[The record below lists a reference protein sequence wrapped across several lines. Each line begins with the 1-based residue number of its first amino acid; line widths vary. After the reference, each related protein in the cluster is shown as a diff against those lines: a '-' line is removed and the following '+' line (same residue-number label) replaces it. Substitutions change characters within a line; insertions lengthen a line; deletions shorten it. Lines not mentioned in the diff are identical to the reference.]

1 MSGSDRFEP
10 APFLVVSDLGQLRA
24 FVETSK
30 INILRVL
37 QRQEATSTDVAS
49 IIGEPESVV
58 AEEIRALHELRL
70 IRYIGEDDKG
80 QEVYR
85 AAARIYDLQPEP
97 EDNGVVMAQL
107 AAATLTAVTREV
119 VSSLS
124 DWPDQ
129 RMNYESRRRRIPPS
143 RMTEFNERLNEL
155 LAEFW
160 GDPEAPVEDDSNDPV
175 MAFSSIWYRY
185 PDTE

>member
-30 INILRVL
+30 VNILRVL
-37 QRQEATSTDVAS
+37 QRQEATATDVAE
-49 IIGEPESVV
+49 IVHEAEADVV
-58 AEEIRALHELRL
+58 HDMRELHDLRL
-70 IRYIGEDDKG
+70 IRVIGEDEQG
-80 QEVYR
+80 REIYR
-85 AAARIYDLQPEP
+85 ASARIYDLQPEP
-97 EDNGVVMAQL
+97 DDNAVVMAQL
-107 AAATLTAVTREV
+107 AAATLSAVTREV

-129 RMNYESRRRRIPPS
+129 RMNYESRRRRIPSS

-160 GDPEAPVEDDSNDPV
+160 GDPEAPVDDESDDPV

-185 PDTE
+185 PDPK

>member
-1 MSGSDRFEP
+1 EDEQGR
-10 APFLVVSDLGQLRA
+10 
-24 FVETSK
+24 
-30 INILRVL
+30 
-37 QRQEATSTDVAS
+37 
-49 IIGEPESVV
+49 
-58 AEEIRALHELRL
+58 EI
-70 IRYIGEDDKG
+70 
-80 QEVYR
+80 YR
-85 AAARIYDLQPEP
+85 ASARIYDLQPEP
-97 EDNGVVMAQL
+97 DDNAVVMAQL
-107 AAATLTAVTREV
+107 AAATLSAVTREV

-160 GDPEAPVEDDSNDPV
+160 GDPEAPVDDESDDPG

-185 PDTE
+185 PDPKGGGATRWSGQLRREGARCRGPPSARRRRSRPPQHAGRRRRGCARSGTARQGRPSAGLLPRPAGCCSGSCT